1 MEGSRAINHLDS
13 VLWKLT
19 TLQFS
24 SQFSSRERAFWKRI
38 EIVARGAILAIA
50 TLYCYNQFNP
60 ILPIAFNAIIQ
71 GVGCVWIS
79 YLAMSLVVKR
89 LVFVTQDDDEWLLDT
104 IEDSQEI
111 ENFHANHFE
120 NRMRNDQIRASD
132 LLKTPP
138 NTPPTERRRIPNIP
152 VGDPVVRRLFD
163 EQEPL

>member
-111 ENFHANHFE
+111 ENFHSNHFE
-120 NRMRNDQIRASD
+120 NRMGNDQIRSSSSD
-132 LLKTPP
+132 PLKSPPVTPL
-138 NTPPTERRRIPNIP
+138 TSGRRQYISAN
-152 VGDPVVRRLFD
+152 DSVVRRLFD
-163 EQEPL
+163 ES